1 MNVNR
6 YLYTAMSVPGNYCY
20 VPHTRSADGD
30 PIDVMGVN
38 TRAIVPSA
46 IMNCRPIGVL
56 LREDDGGADEK
67 FNAVPS
73 TRLTR
78 RYEKVKTIEDIP
90 EITLQQIEH
99 FFQHYKD
106 LEPGKWTKLLGW
118 RGADEA
124 RHLIVAA
131 IEAAKVAD

>member
-1 MNVNR
+1 MV
-6 YLYTAMSVPGNYCY
+6 
-20 VPHTRSADGD
+20 
-30 PIDVMGVN
+30 VN
-38 TRAIVPSA
+38 TRAIVPGA

-56 LREDDGGADEK
+56 LMEDDGGADEK
-67 FNAVPS
+67 IIAVPS

-124 RHLIVAA
+124 RHLLVAA
-131 IEAAKVAD
+131 IEESEEGRVGKGGCCTGRSRG